1 MVAAA
6 VVVALGRAELA
17 RLVAWHCD
25 SDALGVAFSAL
36 VIAVNGQIFFF
47 GDASRSLPVVAVL

>member
-1 MVAAA
+1 